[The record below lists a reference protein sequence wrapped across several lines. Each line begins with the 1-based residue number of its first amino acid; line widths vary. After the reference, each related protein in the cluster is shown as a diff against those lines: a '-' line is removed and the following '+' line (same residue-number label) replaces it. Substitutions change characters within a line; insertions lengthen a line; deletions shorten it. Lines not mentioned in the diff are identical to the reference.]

1 MLVGRKS
8 KSVFG
13 YSCRGFTKKG
23 NEKDRSAVS
32 RAIATLTRRQQERI
46 DQLTTL
52 FENDGGPEVIE
63 LALQVIG
70 EGFGAAD
77 WLTSGQLGLNWAIP
91 AVVALSLEGRDAV
104 ITYLKQIEYGVY
116 V

>member
-1 MLVGRKS
+1 MTAAQLA
-8 KSVFG
+8 
-13 YSCRGFTKKG
+13 
-23 NEKDRSAVS
+23 EL
-32 RAIATLTRRQQERI
+32 IATLTRRQQERI

-52 FENDGGPEVIE
+52 YENDGGPEVIG

-104 ITYLKQIEYGVY
+104 ITYLKQIEYAVY